1 MVVGLELVVLACV
14 TALSWAGIAFTT
26 VPMERLVGLCLII
39 SFAMVQGLVLSE
51 YPRGNDHAF
60 LRLGLATFCRTG
72 LSLMAVIAIAKYS
85 GAASKKEAI
94 FFVAVLY
101 AVGHFGSMILSAR
114 HTGSDA
120 TD

>member
-1 MVVGLELVVLACV
+1 MV
-14 TALSWAGIAFTT
+14 
-26 VPMERLVGLCLII
+26 
-39 SFAMVQGLVLSE
+39 
-51 YPRGNDHAF
+51 
-60 LRLGLATFCRTG
+60 
-72 LSLMAVIAIAKYS
+72 VIAIAKYS